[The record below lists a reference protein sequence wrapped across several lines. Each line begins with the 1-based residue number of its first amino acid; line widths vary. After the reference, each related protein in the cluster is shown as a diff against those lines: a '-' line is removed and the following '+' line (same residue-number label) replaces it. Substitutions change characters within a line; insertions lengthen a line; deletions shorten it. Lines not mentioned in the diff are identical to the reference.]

1 MRLPLAAR
9 EAELMNV
16 IWDHGP
22 STVSEVQALV
32 KDELAYT
39 SVLTT
44 LRKLE
49 GKGYIGHSEDGRA
62 HRYHALVDR
71 AAAQEGAI
79 TTLVARLFRGSS
91 DALLTHLVSRDKL
104 SLKQLQRIE
113 EEVRKAKRAQKP

>member
-1 MRLPLAAR
+1 MRPSLAAR

-22 STVSEVQALV
+22 STVSEVQALL
-32 KDELAYT
+32 KDKLAYT
-39 SVLTT
+39 SVQTT
-44 LRKLE
+44 LRMLE

-79 TTLVARLFRGSS
+79 KTLIARLFKGSS
-91 DALLTHLVSRDKL
+91 DALLTHLVSHDKL
-104 SLKQLQRIE
+104 SVKQLQRIE
-113 EEVRKAKRAQKP
+113 EEMRKAKRTQKP